1 MRPRK
6 TDRHLPSCLYIRHG
20 SYYHVTGGKWHNLG
34 RDLRVALTEYA
45 KRVSQPSSGMAA
57 LIDMALPS
65 ITARVAAATK
75 VSYGT
80 SAKKLAEIFAEFAP
94 HDVLPKH
101 VAQMRRAYLDRPAAG
116 NQLLTVMRL
125 VMAYAVEEQIV
136 DFNPCIGIKPLP
148 SGKRDRLISAA
159 EFNAIYGHA
168 SPRLQCVMDV
178 LRLTGQRVSDVIGLK
193 RTDLGDDGIY
203 FKQQKTGA
211 RLIVAW
217 SPELRQAVE
226 RAKTAETHGLGTM
239 TLFSQRGG
247 KPLKLYTIRQQ
258 WELACK
264 KAGVENAHIR
274 DLRAMAGTEAQRQG
288 INPTALLGH
297 TDAKMTRRYLRDREI
312 PVVEGP
318 SFGHVQNSKP

>member
-1 MRPRK
+1 
-6 TDRHLPSCLYIRHG
+6 
-20 SYYHVTGGKWHNLG
+20 
-34 RDLRVALTEYA
+34 
-45 KRVSQPSSGMAA
+45 
-57 LIDMALPS
+57 
-65 ITARVAAATK
+65 
-75 VSYGT
+75 
-80 SAKKLAEIFAEFAP
+80 
-94 HDVLPKH
+94 VL
-101 VAQMRRAYLDRPAAG
+101 
-116 NQLLTVMRL
+116 
-125 VMAYAVEEQIV
+125 
-136 DFNPCIGIKPLP
+136 GIK
-148 SGKRDRLISAA
+148 RA
-159 EFNAIYGHA
+159 
-168 SPRLQCVMDV
+168 
-178 LRLTGQRVSDVIGLK
+178 
-193 RTDLGDDGIY
+193 DLGEDGIY

-226 RAKTAETHGLGTM
+226 RAKTAESHGIGTL

-274 DLRAMAGTEAQRQG
+274 DLRAMAGTEAKRQG

-318 SFGHVQNSKP
+318 SFGHVQNSKT